1 MEGCLGWQRRRRVER
16 RGSGKKGWERAR
28 KENEL
33 QKKEKMVSARDGGW
47 HHSAESDLGGGE
59 GHIIRWSEVSALE
72 DDDDLKERCL
82 HSSRKLCSRLRE
94 EWGEWWIII
103 ICARCYPEFC
113 TGAGNIT
120 SHGFGEIALLICVL
134 LPAVGEPNAY

>member
-1 MEGCLGWQRRRRVER
+1 MEGCFGWERRRRRVER

-28 KENEL
+28 GENEL

-94 EWGEWWIII
+94 EWGKWWIIIII
-103 ICARCYPEFC
+103 ICARCYPEIVMLPKSLFC
-113 TGAGNIT
+113 
-120 SHGFGEIALLICVL
+120 
-134 LPAVGEPNAY
+134 

>member
-1 MEGCLGWQRRRRVER
+1 MEGCLGWERRRRVER

-28 KENEL
+28 GENEL
-33 QKKEKMVSARDGGW
+33 QKKEKMVSALDGGW

-94 EWGEWWIII
+94 EWGKWWIIIII
-103 ICARCYPEFC
+103 ICARCYPEIVMLPKSLFC
-113 TGAGNIT
+113 
-120 SHGFGEIALLICVL
+120 
-134 LPAVGEPNAY
+134 

>member
-1 MEGCLGWQRRRRVER
+1 MEGCLGWEGRRRVER

-28 KENEL
+28 GENEL

-94 EWGEWWIII
+94 EWGKWWIIIIII
-103 ICARCYPEFC
+103 ICARCYPEIVMLPKSLFC
-113 TGAGNIT
+113 
-120 SHGFGEIALLICVL
+120 
-134 LPAVGEPNAY
+134 

>member
-1 MEGCLGWQRRRRVER
+1 MEGCFGWERRRRVER

-94 EWGEWWIII
+94 EWGKWWIIIIII
-103 ICARCYPEFC
+103 ICARCYPEIVMLPKSLFC
-113 TGAGNIT
+113 
-120 SHGFGEIALLICVL
+120 
-134 LPAVGEPNAY
+134 

>member
-1 MEGCLGWQRRRRVER
+1 M
-16 RGSGKKGWERAR
+16 
-28 KENEL
+28 

-94 EWGEWWIII
+94 EWGKWWIII
-103 ICARCYPEFC
+103 IIICASCYPEIVMLPKSLFC
-113 TGAGNIT
+113 
-120 SHGFGEIALLICVL
+120 
-134 LPAVGEPNAY
+134 

>member
-1 MEGCLGWQRRRRVER
+1 MEGCLGWEGRRRRVER

-28 KENEL
+28 GENEL
-33 QKKEKMVSARDGGW
+33 QKKEKMVSASDGGW
-47 HHSAESDLGGGE
+47 HHSAESDLGGGGE

-94 EWGEWWIII
+94 EWGKWWIII
-103 ICARCYPEFC
+103 ICARCYQELCRLAFRLFC
-113 TGAGNIT
+113 SLGA
-120 SHGFGEIALLICVL
+120 FWKAL
-134 LPAVGEPNAY
+134 

>member
-1 MEGCLGWQRRRRVER
+1 MEGCLGWERRRRVER
-16 RGSGKKGWERAR
+16 RGSGKKGWEMAR
-28 KENEL
+28 GENEL

-94 EWGEWWIII
+94 EWGKWWIIIII
-103 ICARCYPEFC
+103 ICARCYLEIVMLPKSLFC
-113 TGAGNIT
+113 
-120 SHGFGEIALLICVL
+120 
-134 LPAVGEPNAY
+134 